1 MKNSLLFI
9 AVILIGFTS
18 CNNDD
23 DTQKTETVNLQI
35 DGFTNGGAKGFQA
48 GFIAG
53 ETAEVTL
60 GPVSSTFQVTYVQ
73 FIFGGKGATPTS
85 RDIVLKIYKDI
96 GVGTPGTQLFTGTYS
111 IAASDNSMQQ
121 IDLRDSKIMVNGGG
135 SIRVAIEMTAA
146 GIPSVAVDKDGTVSG
161 TANWIK
167 TGGSWVT
174 STSLGLSGDFII
186 RATVEKNM

>member
-146 GIPSVAVDKDGTVSG
+146 GIPSLAVDKDGTVSG